1 MAGIKKDPVDLC
13 NEKLVIFLPK
23 ALRETFAAEC
33 KRLGLTMSEVLRAKM
48 REFIFSN
55 EKRDA

>member
-23 ALRETFAAEC
+23 TLRETFAAKC
-33 KRLGLTMSEVLRAKM
+33 RKHDLTMSAVIRGFME
-48 REFIFSN
+48 EFISSN
-55 EKRDA
+55 EKKE

>member
-23 ALRETFAAEC
+23 ALRETFAAKC
-33 KRLGLTMSEVLRAKM
+33 RKHDLTMSAVIRGFME
-48 REFIFSN
+48 EFIT
-55 EKRDA
+55 KRDA